1 MGKIGDDF
9 LIFLSSSPHHLI
21 SYFPSFIKRETKIYY
36 RAILTE
42 EHEIYGVLL
51 QWRTIPKN

>member
-36 RAILTE
+36 RAILT
-42 EHEIYGVLL
+42 
-51 QWRTIPKN
+51 